1 MLLSERS
8 QSEGLNILLLQLY
21 DILEKKKS
29 DGNSKKIS
37 SYQQFEV
44 GRVGR
49 ETRMNRAKSI
59 FRVMKPTL
67 CSTIRIN
74 TCHYTFV
81 KTPPNVQLR
90 VNPNVNCGL
99 WL

>member
-1 MLLSERS
+1 MC
-8 QSEGLNILLLQLY
+8 
-21 DILEKKKS
+21 D
-29 DGNSKKIS
+29 S
-37 SYQQFEV
+37 SYICDIQKNAKLWRHYKDPCLLG
-44 GRVGR
+44 GRR

-90 VNPNVNCGL
+90 VNTNVNCGL

>member
-1 MLLSERS
+1 
-8 QSEGLNILLLQLY
+8 
-21 DILEKKKS
+21 
-29 DGNSKKIS
+29 
-37 SYQQFEV
+37 
-44 GRVGR
+44 
-49 ETRMNRAKSI
+49 MNRAKSI